1 MSVDE
6 YVVFSVYEE
15 EFALPVYE
23 VKEVIDY
30 VKATQLPRMKE
41 YYKGIINL
49 RGELIPVIDL
59 SMRFGIFSP
68 HINGNHILIIETSE
82 RRTGVIVNEVKE
94 VIELNNDYIN
104 NVSEELINE
113 KYIAGIAK
121 LKNRLLVVISLK
133 TLLEE

>member
-121 LKNRLLVVISLK
+121 LNNRLLVVISLK

>member
-15 EFALPVYE
+15 EFAVPVYE

-59 SMRFGIFSP
+59 SMRFGIFDP
-68 HINGNHILIIETSE
+68 HVNGKHILIIETLE
-82 RRTGVIVNEVKE
+82 QKTGVIVNEVKE
-94 VIELNNDYIN
+94 VIELNDEDIKK
-104 NVSEELINE
+104 VFDEFINE
-113 KYIAGIAK
+113 KYVLGIGK
-121 LKNRLLVVISLK
+121 INNRLVVVLSLK
-133 TLLEE
+133 TLLGE

>member
-15 EFALPVYE
+15 EFAVPVYE

-30 VKATQLPRMKE
+30 VKTTQLPRMKE

-59 SMRFGIFSP
+59 SMRFGMFDP
-68 HINGNHILIIETSE
+68 HVNGKHILIIETSE
-82 RRTGVIVNEVKE
+82 QITGVIVNEVKE
-94 VIELNNDYIN
+94 VIELNDEDIKK
-104 NVSEELINE
+104 VSEELINE
-113 KYIAGIAK
+113 KYIAGIVK
-121 LKNRLLVVISLK
+121 LNNRLLVVISLK